1 MTHVA
6 HACTSCGSLT
16 IFVADSPSPRRC
28 ARCATIVHRDPSQA
42 REAAAIA
49 RKLGSHARLRPLR
62 APLEADEAARTGS

>member
-28 ARCATIVHRDPSQA
+28 ARCATIVHRDQSQA
-42 REAAAIA
+42 RDTESAL
-49 RKLGSHARLRPLR
+49 RKLGSRSRMARVRP
-62 APLEADEAARTGS
+62 PQEEEAGAQTGS